1 MILVDSSVWIDYFND
16 APSREAA
23 LLDAWIGQRILLT
36 GDLIYAEVLQGFR
49 SERDFERAKW
59 ALDRLDFEPMVG
71 REVAVAAARTYR
83 RLRGRGVT
91 VRKTI
96 DVLIGAFCLLRGHEL
111 LHNDRDFA
119 PLVEHCGLRVV

>member
-1 MILVDSSVWIDYFND
+1 MILVDSSVWIDYFNG
-16 APSREAA
+16 ASSREAD
-23 LLDAWIGQRILLT
+23 LLNQWLGQRILLT

-49 SERDFERAKW
+49 SERDFARAKS
-59 ALDRLDFEPMVG
+59 ALDRLDFELMVG

-91 VRKTI
+91 IRKTI
-96 DVLIGAFCLLRGHEL
+96 DVLIGTFCLLRGHEL

-119 PLVEHCGLRVV
+119 ALVEHCGLRVV